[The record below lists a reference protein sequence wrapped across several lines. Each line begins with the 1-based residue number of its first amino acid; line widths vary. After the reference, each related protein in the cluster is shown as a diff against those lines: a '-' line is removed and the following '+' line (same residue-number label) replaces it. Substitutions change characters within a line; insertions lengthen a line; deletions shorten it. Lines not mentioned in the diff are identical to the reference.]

1 MNSTKKKKARV
12 VRNSLERFRQLKN
25 RILMKEIRELLP
37 SQPTMSKK
45 RAMTQKEV
53 LEKASRYI
61 QILQETLQE
70 NERHREDLL
79 TWMVLTDGTQTDS
92 DELQRELV
100 EQEQNI
106 LDAKIDKLM
115 SSYGNSSPRVE
126 PNLYNLDDKLADIMV
141 DVAERDNYGGQRGKM
156 IDSLGL
162 SSNPLIFVNSGVTP
176 SDT

>member
-1 MNSTKKKKARV
+1 M

-79 TWMVLTDGTQTDS
+79 TWNGTDGRNS
-92 DELQRELV
+92 DRF
-100 EQEQNI
+100 
-106 LDAKIDKLM
+106 
-115 SSYGNSSPRVE
+115 G
-126 PNLYNLDDKLADIMV
+126 
-141 DVAERDNYGGQRGKM
+141 
-156 IDSLGL
+156 
-162 SSNPLIFVNSGVTP
+162 
-176 SDT
+176 

>member
-1 MNSTKKKKARV
+1 M

-126 PNLYNLDDKLADIMV
+126 LYNLDDKLADIMV
-141 DVAERDNYGGQRGKM
+141 DVAEHDSYGGQRGKM

-176 SDT
+176 SDFNL